1 MTSGDFDETVIA
13 ASESLFGET
22 TSAGYDSLVGQVIND
37 RWEILERLGS
47 GGLTIVYKAKDLST
61 KKLVAMKAIRDD
73 LVSNA
78 RLVQRFQQEAQAT
91 AVLKHP
97 NVMSVQDCFVTRD
110 GRAFLIMDY
119 VEGESLSDMLA
130 RSRRLSP
137 VQGAKILLQT
147 ADAVAY
153 AHSKGVLHRDL
164 RPSNIMVEKLTPSQS
179 QQDTEQARV
188 VDFGFAKLFSGEDA
202 ELAAHAITD
211 SPYASPEQ
219 VEGKEIDAR
228 SDIFSLGCVMYETL
242 TGKPAYRAHAPG
254 ASLEKPPTF
263 SEVVGAQAVKGDALL
278 GRLESI
284 TMKALEKRPQDRFKS
299 MKAMASAI
307 EKAVTESGGMS
318 RSDVSVIKRGQ
329 SQQVQFTWN
338 RLTISLVAIM
348 SVFFASSILLVW
360 GWFKTQFY
368 EVEVGMVSE
377 PVSRN
382 VRPISVVQKEL
393 PTTPTVMQNIEAAES
408 YMTEAQSLVGKA
420 DATMRELRAAQRSG
434 ASPERQVEI
443 YSVADG
449 HREQAK
455 RAYREAARYFGSAHR
470 LLLEKPNDQLDG
482 KIALRAA
489 DAYSMAGEMD
499 NAKKCFK
506 EAASIFKNYGELVAK
521 CNFYIGHI
529 ELLQGHYDQA
539 NEAFET
545 ALKSAK
551 QPALLCKIK
560 KDYSL
565 SLSNTDQLKS
575 WFVRYSMIPDLS
587 Q

>member
-1 MTSGDFDETVIA
+1 MTSGDFDESVIA

-22 TSAGYDSLVGQVIND
+22 TNAGYDSLVGQIIVD

-47 GGLTIVYKAKDLST
+47 GGLTIVYKAMNLST

-130 RSRRLSP
+130 RSRR
-137 VQGAKILLQT
+137 VAAMQAARILLQT

-153 AHSKGVLHRDL
+153 AHSKGVLHCDL
-164 RPSNIMVEKLTPSQS
+164 RPSNIMVEKLSSSQAH
-179 QQDTEQARV
+179 QDAEQVRV

-202 ELAAHAITD
+202 ELAGHAISD

-219 VEGKEIDAR
+219 VDGKEIDAR

-242 TGKPAYRAHAPG
+242 TGKAPFRTHA
-254 ASLEKPPTF
+254 SSNILFEKPPTF
-263 SEVVGAQAVKGDALL
+263 AEVLGAQSIKEDGLL
-278 GRLESI
+278 RRLESV

-318 RSDVSVIKRGQ
+318 RGDISVIKRGQ
-329 SQQVQFTWN
+329 TKQVQFSWN
-338 RLTISLVAIM
+338 KLTISLVAIL
-348 SVFFASSILLVW
+348 SIFFASSILLVW

-382 VRPISVVQKEL
+382 TRPIAAVQKDA
-393 PTTPTVMQNIEAAES
+393 PKTVMQNIDAAES
-408 YMTEAQSLVGKA
+408 YMSEAQKLVEKA
-420 DATMRELRAAQRSG
+420 DATMQELRAAQKGG
-434 ASPERQVEI
+434 ATPERQVEI

-455 RAYREAARYFGSAHR
+455 RAYREAARYFGNAHR

-529 ELLQGHYDQA
+529 ELLQGHWEQA
-539 NEAFET
+539 NEAFEA
-545 ALKSAK
+545 ALKTAK

-560 KDYSL
+560 KDYST
-565 SLSNTDQLKS
+565 SLWNTDQLKS
-575 WFVRYSMIPDLS
+575 WIVRYSMIPDLS